1 MPKMTAALAAFLAV
15 VFLFVDVNAQSRHHR
30 SGKRRASGAVRTA
43 SGLTYLVTEKGTGRM
58 PKKGETVV
66 VHYTGTLASGVKFD
80 SSLDRGDPIA
90 FKLGAGRVI
99 KGWDEGIAKLH
110 IGDKAI
116 LVIPAKL
123 GYGEKG
129 AGGVIPPNAKLIFI
143 VELVGIRG
151 PSLADTLLEVYKTGG
166 VTALLARY
174 REAKQGGFK
183 DVYHSESDINGLGYE
198 LLGRKKVADAIE
210 VFKLVVEEY
219 PQSANAYDS
228 LGEAYVAA
236 GQKQLAIENYEKAL
250 TIDPKFPSSIKALE
264 KLKAE
269 Q

>member
-1 MPKMTAALAAFLAV
+1 MPKMTAVVAASIAV
-15 VFLFVDVNAQSRHHR
+15 LFLFVGADAQSRHHR
-30 SGKRRASGAVRTA
+30 TSRPRATGAVRTA
-43 SGLTYLVTEKGTGRM
+43 SGLTYLVTEKGTGRK

-66 VHYTGTLASGVKFD
+66 VHYTGTLTSGLKFD
-80 SSLDRGDPIA
+80 SSLDRGEPIS
-90 FKLGAGRVI
+90 FPLGAGRVI

-143 VELVGIRG
+143 VQLVDIQG
-151 PSLADTLLEVYKTGG
+151 PPLADMLLNVYKTGG
-166 VTALLARY
+166 VTAMLTRY
-174 REAKQGGFK
+174 REVKLGGFK
-183 DVYHSESDINGLGYE
+183 DVSHSESDLNGLGYE
-198 LLGRKKVADAIE
+198 LLRQKKLADAID

-219 PQSANAYDS
+219 PKSANVYDS

-236 GQKQLAIENYEKAL
+236 GQKQLAIETYEKAL
-250 TIDPKFPSSIKALE
+250 MIDPKYPSAIKALE
-264 KLKAE
+264 KLKA

>member
-1 MPKMTAALAAFLAV
+1 MPKMTAVVAASIAV
-15 VFLFVDVNAQSRHHR
+15 LFLFVGADAQSRHHR
-30 SGKRRASGAVRTA
+30 TSRPRATGAVRTG

-66 VHYTGTLASGVKFD
+66 VHYTGTLTSGLKFD
-80 SSLDRGDPIA
+80 SSLDRGEPIS
-90 FKLGAGRVI
+90 FPLGAGRVI

-143 VELVGIRG
+143 VQLVDIQG
-151 PSLADTLLEVYKTGG
+151 PPLADMLLDVYKTGG
-166 VTALLARY
+166 VTAMLTRY
-174 REAKQGGFK
+174 REVKQGGFK
-183 DVYHSESDINGLGYE
+183 DVSHSESDLNGLGYE
-198 LLGRKKVADAIE
+198 LLRQKKVADAID

-219 PQSANAYDS
+219 PKSANVYDS

-236 GQKQLAIENYEKAL
+236 GQKQLAIETYEKAL
-250 TIDPKFPSSIKALE
+250 MIDPKYPSSIKALE
-264 KLKAE
+264 KLKA